1 MSPTTD
7 PTLTEKETNVD
18 LAQVISQG
26 FARIES
32 EIASVKTE
40 VGQIKTKLDRVET
53 ELNDVKTE
61 LNDVKTQ
68 MKIEFSEVKA
78 DIKIIDNKVDA
89 QFQAVNVLQK
99 RVDSSEAD
107 RSRLIAGLIGAVI
120 ATLMTLAIQKLFSSE
135 TPRNPTNR
143 SAIEYPYL

>member
-53 ELNDVKTE
+53 ELNDVKIE

-107 RSRLIAGLIGAVI
+107 RSRLIAGLIGAV
-120 ATLMTLAIQKLFSSE
+120 MTLAIQKLFSSE